1 MIRQK
6 DGFQGSRILVLPQL
20 VVNLLEKDEMT
31 AALHLTDIGY
41 FPKATNHFRESLTP
55 IDQYVFIYC
64 VDGKGWYKVNGKF
77 QTVRANQYFILP
89 SGQPHSY
96 GTDERHSWT
105 IYWIH
110 FKGHLAA
117 HYARHALCPVSV
129 EPRQNSRIQTRV
141 AIFEEIFTTLQSGY
155 AIDNL
160 YYASSLLHYFFGSL
174 LNIQQFRAGQKEDS
188 NDGNAVQQS
197 IHYMKEN
204 LEKRLTLEDIAGYI
218 GYSVSHYSMLFKQ
231 MTGHTPLAYL
241 NLLKIQQ
248 ACYLLDATDM
258 KINQIC
264 FKIGID
270 DSYYF
275 SRLFTKI
282 MGMSPRS
289 YRQQRKG

>member
-41 FPKATNHFRESLTP
+41 FPKATNHFRERLTP

-64 VDGKGWYKVNGKF
+64 VDGKGWYKVNGKL
-77 QTVRANQYFILP
+77 QTVHANQYFILP

-174 LNIQQFRAGQKEDS
+174 LNIQQYRAGKQEDS

-204 LEKRLTLEDIAGYI
+204 LEKRLTLEEIAGYI
-218 GYSVSHYSMLFKQ
+218 GYSV
-231 MTGHTPLAYL
+231 PW
-241 NLLKIQQ
+241 
-248 ACYLLDATDM
+248 
-258 KINQIC
+258 
-264 FKIGID
+264 
-270 DSYYF
+270 
-275 SRLFTKI
+275 
-282 MGMSPRS
+282 
-289 YRQQRKG
+289 

>member
-41 FPKATNHFRESLTP
+41 FPKATNHFRERLTP

-77 QTVRANQYFILP
+77 QTVHANQYFILP

-96 GTDERHSWT
+96 GTDERHPWT

-129 EPRQNSRIQTRV
+129 ELRQNSRIQTRV

-160 YYASSLLHYFFGSL
+160 YYASSLLHNFFGSL
-174 LNIQQFRAGQKEDS
+174 LNIQQFRAGKKEDS